1 MSKNTN
7 YTNMD
12 ADLTLLTLNAVQGL
26 ITQFCQASSGGDE
39 QLELALHKASMN
51 LLSQSRTPCDLEANI
66 QKAAADFK
74 ASGVPKSGD
83 DIEALRAERE
93 DLMKRA
99 EVETDKPA
107 RDCLL
112 KRLFAV
118 EHELHQKSR
127 A

>member
-1 MSKNTN
+1 MSKNTS

-12 ADLTLLTLNAVQGL
+12 ADITRLPLNAVQSL
-26 ITQFCQASSGGDE
+26 ITQYCAESSGGDE
-39 QLELALHKASMN
+39 QLELALHKASMS
-51 LLSQSRTPCDLEANI
+51 LIAQSRTPRDLQANI

-93 DLMKRA
+93 NLMKRA